1 MTHAHTHQ
9 WVDGNI
15 SGRPWPGLQLT
26 RNYTGGHKR
35 LATQNQVGD
44 ADALRHTQ
52 RGHKRAERSAAPRMG
67 TARGPRADPAN
78 PAATHPPSPPRPPQ
92 SGPPTWPQGL
102 ESRRAGASR
111 RRRPP
116 ASVSFGHRSPAV
128 RREPGGGASSRPA
141 VPSAPGPAA
150 PAAVATLLTDTERCP
165 SAPRPARPGCAAPP
179 HQRAPCQP
187 LSEPRAAA
195 AAVAPASAAAP
206 LPSWL
211 RPEVTSAGRPTP
223 TRCTARGPRP
233 PGAPRHDYAA

>member
-1 MTHAHTHQ
+1 MLVHTCDTRTYAPVGGWEH
-9 WVDGNI
+9 

-26 RNYTGGHKR
+26 RNYPGGHKR

-44 ADALRHTQ
+44 ADALRHSQ

-165 SAPRPARPGCAAPP
+165 SAPRPARP
-179 HQRAPCQP
+179 
-187 LSEPRAAA
+187 
-195 AAVAPASAAAP
+195 PAQAAP
-206 LPSWL
+206 LLLTRERRASPSASPEPPPPPSL
-211 RPEVTSAGRPTP
+211 RR
-223 TRCTARGPRP
+223 PRP
-233 PGAPRHDYAA
+233 RRCHLGSGRK